1 MMLFGNVWNNLGHD
15 TKPAK
20 SHDTKPATMALCK
33 QIDLKLYLG
42 YTESYPKA
50 RMELCKQIDFKR
62 KSIFMKKSNMG
73 AKFSK
78 SKFKGQSGLRYELH
92 SSVYYTFI

>member
-1 MMLFGNVWNNLGHD
+1 MMLFGNAWNNIG
-15 TKPAK
+15 
-20 SHDTKPATMALCK
+20 HDTKPATMALCK

-62 KSIFMKKSNMG
+62 KSIFMKSPTWEQNSQNLNSK
-73 AKFSK
+73 AK
-78 SKFKGQSGLRYELH
+78 
-92 SSVYYTFI
+92 VD